1 MSAHLEPEDEPGEAA
16 DDEEDVPEP
25 EDEVHLVDDDVEAE
39 DAEGV
44 ERHLPPP
51 GAVLVVGA
59 ARNLD
64 RMRSLKTTN
73 IILMLYPWER
83 LAHRVPGV
91 LQQQLLG
98 RQAVEC
104 VHIVAVGHEI
114 PA

>member
-73 IILMLYPWER
+73 IIFLILVCVIIMYLFFR
-83 LAHRVPGV
+83 LALILFR
-91 LQQQLLG
+91 LF
-98 RQAVEC
+98 
-104 VHIVAVGHEI
+104 
-114 PA
+114 